1 LSYPQ
6 VEHEPFNVIPL
17 LYFFLKAV
25 HHQFPKLAIAGIVC
39 LWFLT
44 GCGDRQVAD
53 RQAVTPSP
61 SAPLSSPTTTS
72 SSLPS
77 QDVSAGLVAEQV
89 VLARNTT
96 SRKLEPVI
104 DGVFQRGES
113 VNLVLLNVK
122 GFQKGP
128 DGKNSFDIDI
138 QVKDPKGKAILSR
151 QRLLGIGG
159 QRDLPDNI
167 ARSPYGIF
175 NTTEAYPT
183 GEYKITLKLYDKV
196 SNRSLTVNRTITLQ

>member
-1 LSYPQ
+1 
-6 VEHEPFNVIPL
+6 VISL

-25 HHQFPKLAIAGIVC
+25 HHQIPRLAIAGITC
-39 LWFLT
+39 LWLLN
-44 GCGDRQVAD
+44 GCGDRQVITSSPA
-53 RQAVTPSP
+53 PSLSP
-61 SAPLSSPTTTS
+61 PLTTKTPLSS
-72 SSLPS
+72 PS
-77 QDVSAGLVAEQV
+77 QDVSTGLVAEQI

-96 SRKLEPVI
+96 NRKLEPVT
-104 DGVFQRGES
+104 DGGFQRGES

-138 QVKDPKGKAILSR
+138 EVKNPQGKVILSR
-151 QRLLGIGG
+151 QRLLGPAGY
-159 QRDLPDNI
+159 RDLPNNV

-183 GEYKITLKLYDKV
+183 GEYKIKLKLYDKI
-196 SNRSLTVNRTITLQ
+196 SNSSLTVNRTIELR